1 MTAPQT
7 LAQLFFD
14 AIRRFDTKRAALR
27 YKADDQWHDITHQEL
42 ARSVQHIGLGLREL
56 GINPGDRVA
65 ILATN
70 RPEWAIADFACLTIG
85 CTDVSIYPNLV
96 PHQVQHILGDSGAS
110 AIFVEDGNQLM
121 KVAQISSELPAL
133 KHVIAFDPDG
143 DLASVPFKELAQLGE
158 AAESKYPEYR
168 EDALAIPSDALAAL
182 IYTSGT
188 TGKPKGVML
197 SHGNLTS
204 NTLASLEILP
214 VGPNDVCLS
223 VLPLSHALER
233 TAGFYVM
240 FGGGATIAYAE
251 NLDSIRQNLSEVKPT
266 VMLAVP
272 RLYEKMYAKVLKRA
286 FSGGALKKRVFLWA
300 RRTADRWADLRLKG
314 RHIPLGLSLR
324 YGIADRLVFSKL
336 RAQTGG
342 RMRFFVSGAAPLLP
356 EIAKFFF
363 AARLPVLEGYGLTET
378 SPVISVNPL
387 KNPRMGTVGVVLS
400 GVEIKI
406 AADGEILT
414 RGPNLMQGYYRNLE
428 KTKEAIDNSGWFH
441 TGDIG
446 EVDDGYLRITDRK
459 KDLIVTA
466 GGKNIAPQPIENRV
480 KASFFISN
488 AVMLGDKRQFPIIL
502 VVPEAGALENWA
514 KERSITRDDPP
525 ALYKLSDVTAKIE
538 REVMVTLR
546 DLAGYQMPKKVVI
559 VEEDFTVE
567 NGALTPSM
575 KVKRHVI
582 EERYQDL
589 IEACYE

>member
-14 AIRRFDTKRAALR
+14 AIGRSDTKRAALR
-27 YKADDQWHDITHQEL
+27 YKADGKWYDITHQEL
-42 ARSVQHIGLGLREL
+42 ARRVQHIGLGLREL

-70 RPEWAIADFACLTIG
+70 RPEWAIADLACLTIG
-85 CTDVSIYPNLV
+85 CADVSVYPNLV

-121 KVAQISSELPAL
+121 KVAQIRSELPDL

-143 DLASVPFKELAQLGE
+143 DLTSVTFKELAQLGE

-168 EDALAIPSDALAAL
+168 EDALAIPSGALAAL

-214 VGPNDVCLS
+214 VGPDDVCLS
-223 VLPLSHALER
+223 VLPLSHAFER

-251 NLDSIRQNLSEVKPT
+251 NLDSIRRNLSEVKPT

-272 RLYEKMYAKVLKRA
+272 RLYEKMYAKVLERA
-286 FSGGALKKRVFLWA
+286 FSGGALKKRIFLWT
-300 RRTADRWADLRLKG
+300 RRTADRWADLRLEG
-314 RHIPLGLSLR
+314 RHIPPGLALR
-324 YGIADRLVFSKL
+324 YGMADRLVFSKL

-387 KNPRMGTVGVVLS
+387 KNPRVGTVGVVLP

-414 RGPNLMQGYYRNLE
+414 RGPNLMQGYYRNPE
-428 KTKEAIDNSGWFH
+428 KTKEAIDDSGWFH

-459 KDLIVTA
+459 KDIIVTA

-480 KASFFISN
+480 KASPFISN
-488 AVMLGDKRQFPIIL
+488 AVMLGDKRKFPIIL
-502 VVPEAGALENWA
+502 VVPEAGALKNWA
-514 KERSITRDDPP
+514 KERSLACDDPP
-525 ALYKLSDVTAKIE
+525 ALYKLPDVTAKIE

-546 DLAGYQMPKKVVI
+546 DLANYQMPKKVVI

-575 KVKRHVI
+575 KVKRHVV
-582 EERYQDL
+582 EERYRDL